1 MPFPLAAG
9 VLATWFDAESNVHAS
24 SREPGGAVSSWT
36 WDAGRGTRGDW
47 VLSATQGVATASY
60 VDGYA
65 VQLVATGPRG
75 AYAIEGRWTTGT
87 DPSLDLTPTTA
98 FATLEGGAAARPT
111 QSP

>member
-1 MPFPLAAG
+1 MQNPTRVVDSRIDLPSNGKSVEPRRLRDHG
-9 VLATWFDAESNVHAS
+9 VRISRRVQAVPPSGIRRYFDQVIE
-24 SREPGGAVSSWT
+24 
-36 WDAGRGTRGDW
+36 
-47 VLSATQGVATASY
+47 TASY
-60 VDGYA
+60 VDRYA